1 MSLSSVEKLAQ
12 FTSVLKELKG
22 EEHFAKSP
30 EELISILRNTISA
43 NKCRSVVLGD
53 LPQDFSDVIKNA
65 LGELDCRSVSGSQ
78 GSETVNICERAD
90 IGVTWSEF
98 AIASQGAL
106 VEVAYDDSTK
116 LASSLP
122 FIHVALL
129 PSTHVLANLAEAML
143 KVKDIL
149 GSRTQDRI
157 PVISLISGPSKTSDI
172 ELRLL
177 YGVHG
182 PNSLHVVILTWL

>member
-1 MSLSSVEKLAQ
+1 MSLSSVAKLAE

-22 EEHFAKSP
+22 EEHFANTH

-43 NKCRSVVLGD
+43 NNCRSVVLGD
-53 LPQDFSDVIKNA
+53 LPEELNDIIMKA
-65 LGELDCRSVSGSQ
+65 LPEFDCRSVGAMHW
-78 GSETVNICERAD
+78 SEAVKICERAD
-90 IGVTWSEF
+90 IGVTWSDF

-122 FIHVALL
+122 FVHVALL
-129 PSTHVLANLAEAML
+129 PSSHVLENLSEAML
-143 KVKDIL
+143 KVKDIIA
-149 GSRTQDRI
+149 SRSQGRI